1 MTSWRDITTLSILF
15 LSLYFEVFMLVTY
28 VRRRRL
34 LHGRVKHEPQTHPD
48 LPYVTIIVP
57 CYNEEKTLAATI
69 KSLLALDYP
78 KEKLH
83 IMAVDDGST
92 DGTFK
97 ALQEFADHSQIEIL
111 HKENGGKHTVLN
123 MGIARTKS
131 EFVGCL
137 DADSYVNPDALLR
150 IIKRFNDPEVMAV
163 VPSLHIHMPRTPIQK
178 MQKVEY
184 TLGVFW
190 RSILAELNSL
200 YVTPGPFSIFRKSV
214 FDKVGLYHKA
224 HNTEDMEM
232 AMRIQSNGLKIVCAN
247 DAVVHTSSPRSVMKL
262 YKQRVRWTS
271 GFLQNLRD
279 YKKLVF
285 NTKTGHLGALVLP
298 IMILSTA
305 SIIFIISGWAYD
317 MWRYFHGLIIRFEAL
332 GTRMFE
338 WNGFNW
344 HSWNWFFLHTSPI
357 MFGGIVSLV
366 IIIAFILVGAKLSK
380 AKWPRI
386 TDFLWYGALYSIVAP
401 LWLIRSVYNLI
412 TSKQTLWR

>member
-1 MTSWRDITTLSILF
+1 
-15 LSLYFEVFMLVTY
+15 MLTTY

-34 LHGRVKHEPQTHPD
+34 LHGRTKSEPKIHPE
-48 LPYVTIIVP
+48 LPEVTIIVP
-57 CYNEEKTLAATI
+57 CYNEENTLSATI

-78 KEKLH
+78 TEKLH
-83 IMAVDDGST
+83 IMAIDDGST
-92 DGTFK
+92 DNTFK
-97 ALQEFADHSQIEIL
+97 ALQEFSNHKQIEIL

-123 MGIARTKS
+123 MGITRAQT

-137 DADSYVNPDALLR
+137 DADSYVAPDALLR

-163 VPSLHIHMPRTPIQK
+163 VPSLHVHKARTPIQK

-190 RSILAELNSL
+190 RAILAELNSL

-214 FDKVGLYHKA
+214 FEKVGLYKKA

-232 AMRIQSNGLKIVCAN
+232 AMRLQSRGLKIVCAN
-247 DAVVHTSSPRSVMKL
+247 DAVVHTSSPRTIPQI

-285 NTKTGHLGALVLP
+285 NTKHGHLGALVLP
-298 IMILSTA
+298 VMILSTA
-305 SIIFIISGWAYD
+305 SIIFIVFGWAYD
-317 MWRYFHGLIIRFEAL
+317 LWRYWHDILIRFEAL

-338 WNGFNW
+338 WTGINW
-344 HSWNWFFLHTSPI
+344 HSWNWFFIHTSPI
-357 MFGGIVSLV
+357 MIGGLASLV
-366 IIIAFILVGAKLSK
+366 IIITFILVGARLSK
-380 AKWPRI
+380 TKWPFI

-401 LWLIRSVYNLI
+401 LWLIRSVFNVI

>member
-1 MTSWRDITTLSILF
+1 M
-15 LSLYFEVFMLVTY
+15 
-28 VRRRRL
+28 
-34 LHGRVKHEPQTHPD
+34 HGRVKKEPQIHPD
-48 LPYVTIIVP
+48 LPAVTIIVP
-57 CYNEEKTLAATI
+57 CYNENKTLSATI
-69 KSLLALDYP
+69 KSLLDLNYP

-92 DGTFK
+92 DNTMQ
-97 ALQEFADHSQIEIL
+97 ALQEFAGNPQVEII

-123 MGIARTKS
+123 MGIQRSKTD
-131 EFVGCL
+131 FVGCL
-137 DADSYVNPDALLR
+137 DADSYVSKDALLR

-163 VPSLHIHMPRTPIQK
+163 VPSMHIHKARTPIQK

-232 AMRIQSNGLKIVCAN
+232 AMRLQSHGCKIVCAN
-247 DAVVHTSSPRSVMKL
+247 DAVVHTSSPHTIPKL

-285 NTKTGHLGALVLP
+285 NTKHGHLGTLVLP
-298 IMILSTA
+298 VMIISTA
-305 SIIFIISGWAYD
+305 SIIFVVLGWTYD
-317 MWRYFHGLIIRFEAL
+317 FWKYWHGILIRFEAL
-332 GTRMFE
+332 GIRMFE
-338 WNGFNW
+338 WTGFNW
-344 HSWNWFFLHTSPI
+344 KSWNWFFFHTSPI
-357 MFGGIVSLV
+357 MIGGIVSLA
-366 IIIAFILVGAKLSK
+366 IIITFVLVGARLSK
-380 AKWPRI
+380 TKWPKV

-401 LWLIRSVYNLI
+401 LWLIRSIYNLV
-412 TSKQTLWR
+412 TSRQTMWR

>member
-1 MTSWRDITTLSILF
+1 MTSWRDIVTLSILF
-15 LSLYFEVFMLVTY
+15 VSLYFEVFMLVTY
-28 VRRRRL
+28 VRRRHRL
-34 LHGRVKHEPQTHPD
+34 HNRVKNQPQIHPD
-48 LPYVTIIVP
+48 LPSVTIIVP
-57 CYNEEKTLAATI
+57 CYNEEKTLANTI

-83 IMAVDDGST
+83 IMAVNDGST
-92 DGTFK
+92 DNTRV
-97 ALQEFADHSQIEIL
+97 ALEEFANHPQIEIL

-123 MGIARTKS
+123 MGIERAKS

-150 IIKRFNDPEVMAV
+150 IIKRFNDPEVMSV
-163 VPSLHIHMPRTPIQK
+163 VPSLHIHKASTPIQK

-214 FDKVGLYHKA
+214 FEKIGLYRKA

-232 AMRIQSNGLKIVCAN
+232 AMRLQSHNLKIVCAN
-247 DAVVHTSSPRSVMKL
+247 DAVVHTSSPRSVHKL

-279 YKKLVF
+279 YKKIIF
-285 NTKTGHLGALVLP
+285 NTKHGHLGALVLP
-298 IMILSTA
+298 VMIISAA
-305 SIIFIISGWAYD
+305 SIIFIVSGWAYD
-317 MWRYFHGLIIRFEAL
+317 TWRYLHNSLLRFEAL

-338 WNGFNW
+338 WTGYNW
-344 HSWNWFFLHTSPI
+344 HSWNWFFIHTSPI
-357 MFGGIVSLV
+357 MIGGLASLV
-366 IIIAFILVGAKLSK
+366 IIISFILIGARLSK
-380 AKWPRI
+380 TKWPKL
-386 TDFLWYGALYSIVAP
+386 TDFLWYGVLYSLVAP
-401 LWLIRSVYNLI
+401 LWLIRSIFNVI